1 MRLSI
6 DAISGSRSGLQL
18 EDVVFKAAVYGVI
31 LALVLLIVIPLLV
44 VVSVAFTPT
53 SELFSNPSAWFPEN
67 PTLEWWSIGFAELQ
81 EGLLH
86 SLVIS
91 VGTALIALV
100 ITIPGAYV
108 FGRKEFVGKQFVFY
122 AIILSLLFPS
132 IVLVVPIT
140 ARWLQWGLYDSYIGL
155 WIAFQIFITPFAIWI
170 LRDYFSKLPENLEEA
185 AQVYGCTEFGAFV
198 RVILPIAK
206 PALIAVGFLAFLN
219 GWNEFLFAN
228 LLTTSSGVQPAIV
241 QLYATLHSGQGES
254 IPWSMLMAQAL
265 IIGTPPAILYFVAQK
280 GLRGA
285 FGP

>member
-1 MRLSI
+1 MRPSI
-6 DAISGSRSGLQL
+6 NTLFGPHFDL
-18 EDVVFKAAVYGVI
+18 EDVVFTSAVYFVI
-31 LALVLLIVIPLLV
+31 GSLAALVLIPLII

-53 SELFSNPSAWFPEN
+53 GELFEN
-67 PTLEWWSIGFAELQ
+67 PAVWLPAQPTTQWWTAGFAELQ
-81 EGLLH
+81 EGLVH
-86 SLVIS
+86 SIVIS
-91 VGTALIALV
+91 VGTAIIALFV
-100 ITIPGAYV
+100 TIPGAYV
-108 FGRKEFVGKQFVFY
+108 FGRKEFAGKQFVFY

-132 IVLVVPIT
+132 IVLVVPVT
-140 ARWLQWGLYDSYIGL
+140 ARWLEWGLYNSYVGL

-241 QLYATLHSGQGES
+241 VLYSTLHGGQGES
-254 IPWSMLMAQAL
+254 IAWGILMAEAV
-265 IIGTPPAILYFVAQK
+265 IIGTPPAVLYFVAQR

>member
-1 MRLSI
+1 M
-6 DAISGSRSGLQL
+6 SRSLESLVGPNVHV
-18 EDVVFKAAVYGVI
+18 EDVTFTVAVYAVVGAIV
-31 LALVLLIVIPLLV
+31 LLVALPLLIVIAA
-44 VVSVAFTPT
+44 AFTPT
-53 SELFSNPSAWFPEN
+53 SELFAN
-67 PTLEWWSIGFAELQ
+67 PTVWIPEEPTTESWTRGFAELQ
-81 EGLLH
+81 EGLVH
-86 SLVIS
+86 SFIIS
-91 VGTALIALV
+91 TGTALIALV
-100 ITIPGAYV
+100 VTIPGAYV
-108 FGRKEFVGKQFVFY
+108 FGRKEFAGKQFVFY

-140 ARWLQWGLYDSYIGL
+140 ARWLQWGLYDSYLGL

-170 LRDYFSKLPENLEEA
+170 LRDYFSKMPENLEEA

-198 RVILPIAK
+198 RVILPIAR

-241 QLYATLHSGQGES
+241 ELYATLHSGQGES
-254 IPWSMLMAQAL
+254 IPWTLMMAESL
-265 IIGTPPAILYFVAQK
+265 IIGIPPAILYFVAQR